1 MWNASRALVQFGR
14 ERARACTRSRE
25 SERESLLGVRIS
37 PESAS
42 VGRKTRRRERDIRW
56 CWNCGVRFVNAAR
69 VVSFIPSYY
78 CVRIVV
84 IRSSSSL
91 SLSLSLDLRFS

>member
-1 MWNASRALVQFGR
+1 MMWNASRFGAKAEKECIR
-14 ERARACTRSRE
+14 LRVAERARE
-25 SERESLLGVRIS
+25 LLGVRIS
-37 PESAS
+37 PKNVS

>member
-1 MWNASRALVQFGR
+1 MCNASRCVAKAEKECVRLRVA
-14 ERARACTRSRE
+14 ERAR
-25 SERESLLGVRIS
+25 ERELLGVRIS
-37 PESAS
+37 PESVS

-56 CWNCGVRFVNAAR
+56 CWNCRVSFVNATR

-78 CVRIVV
+78 CVSIFV

>member
-1 MWNASRALVQFGR
+1 M
-14 ERARACTRSRE
+14 
-25 SERESLLGVRIS
+25 LGVRIS

-42 VGRKTRRRERDIRW
+42 VGGKTRRRERDIRW